1 MMHQKAHHQGPAFK
15 TVDTHSATY
24 EVLEIGVIYLS
35 YVNVG
40 NEGSDGSSFNQTSVI
55 GNSAMVG
62 TQAASVA
69 TRQQNRRR

>member
-1 MMHQKAHHQGPAFK
+1 M
-15 TVDTHSATY
+15 TLR
-24 EVLEIGVIYLS
+24 VLEIGVIYLS

-40 NEGSDGSSFNQTSVI
+40 SEGSDGSSFNQTSVI